1 MGSKISQKLHQL
13 NNQEII
19 EIVNKRNRYYLS
31 LIVKIGLA
39 YAVLL
44 LLIQI
49 IIMGNHVAWYYYGNI
64 VLFVIFNII
73 DHFIDH
79 DSSHALK
86 WLYLF
91 ITIAFIYA
99 ILMGSFWDS
108 SHVASTFLVYIVFLP
123 AFMIDEPSM
132 HIAGALI
139 WTFIFMLCS
148 YFAKMPDHPQ
158 YFKMDLQGAIMFG
171 LTSLMVNQF
180 ILIDRLKAI
189 KQDLVVKTAS
199 ERDPLTLVA
208 NRNGLKH
215 YEKQYF
221 YEDLIVSFFDIDD
234 YKLLCDYY
242 GHGLGDHMLVTFV
255 ESIETVFPKK
265 DIYRYGDDEFIVI
278 VKEKDPEVFEK
289 RIQVVRD
296 QLKALLLARKSKIM
310 TSFCVG
316 YVYGRAN
323 DSRTFKQMVRHAHVR
338 LTEAKLN
345 GRGEVAGSPLDISSS
360 REEKIIRELR
370 NQYNESTHDAMT
382 GVYNLSAFRVEA
394 NLLPE
399 HIKDH
404 NSVLYFNIDGLKTY
418 NESYGYH
425 FGDQLIKSL
434 ADSIDQHFSKKLIC
448 RLGEDHFVALVEN
461 EEIEKGIKQVH
472 EDLLHVNPE
481 CRVHISV
488 GIYPF
493 HAQDNIISACDRAK
507 MACDLIRN
515 NYDRYYQYYEDS
527 LSDQSQFRNYILTH
541 IERAAYNQ
549 DLQVYYQGVVDTNT
563 KLPCGA
569 EALIRWQDPQYGMIY
584 PNKFIPILEK
594 ANLIHIV
601 DLFVIKQVCKDYAQ
615 AQNEHKPFYPVSVN
629 LSRQDFFI
637 PHFYDDIIAMVKTY
651 HVPLKMLNLEV
662 TERMMSSHNKVIFDT
677 LHKLQDYG
685 FEIWMDDFGSEYSSL
700 NMMSQFHFDV
710 IKLDMNFMRNFKSG
724 NHSRNIIS
732 SIVALTKTM
741 GGKTLSEGVEE
752 EGQYAFLKSIGC
764 DMIQGYYFFKP
775 QPKNVFLKEATQYE
789 SERTLA
795 K

>member
-1 MGSKISQKLHQL
+1 MGKQSFNML
-13 NNQEII
+13 NWNHDPDVQDLIT
-19 EIVNKRNRYYLS
+19 KRNRRYLS
-31 LIVKIGLA
+31 LYVKIGLA
-39 YAVLL
+39 YAILNAVLQLFLDQAMLPYYIL
-44 LLIQI
+44 L
-49 IIMGNHVAWYYYGNI
+49 NI
-64 VLFVIFNII
+64 AFFIIFNII
-73 DHFIDH
+73 NYVLPK
-79 DSSHALK
+79 DSKKGIH
-86 WLYLF
+86 YMHLF
-91 ITIAFIYA
+91 STIAFAMA
-99 ILMGSFWDS
+99 IMMGTFWDPH
-108 SHVASTFLVYIVFLP
+108 HVSSTFLTYIIFLPVFMLDGPINHVLGTLFWLAVFL
-123 AFMIDEPSM
+123 I
-132 HIAGALI
+132 
-139 WTFIFMLCS
+139 CS
-148 YFAKMPDHPQ
+148 YLAKGTSDPQ
-158 YFKMDLQGAIMFG
+158 IFLSDLYGAILFG

-180 ILIDRLKAI
+180 ILMDRLTAI
-189 KQDLVVKTAS
+189 YQELKIRRFG
-199 ERDPLTLVA
+199 ERDPLTGVS
-208 NRNGLKH
+208 NRNGLKY
-215 YEKQYF
+215 YEKRYF
-221 YEDLIVSFFDIDD
+221 HTDLIVSFFDIDD

-242 GHGLGDHMLVTFV
+242 GHGLGEHMLVTFV
-255 ESIETVFPKK
+255 ESIAAIFPKE
-265 DIYRYGDDEFIVI
+265 DIYRYGDDEFIVLA
-278 VKEKDPEVFEK
+278 KGKNPQLFEK
-289 RIQVVRD
+289 QIEAVRA
-296 QLKALLLARKSKIM
+296 QLQNLLSARKSKIM
-310 TSFCVG
+310 TSFSVG

-338 LTEAKLN
+338 LTEAKLR
-345 GRGEVAGSPLDISSS
+345 GRGEVAGSPLDTSNS

-370 NQYNESTHDAMT
+370 IQYNESTHDAMT

-394 NLLPE
+394 NLLPD

-425 FGDQLIKSL
+425 VGDQLIKSL

-481 CRVHISV
+481 CRVYISV

-493 HAQDNIISACDRAK
+493 RAQDNIISACDRAK

-541 IERAAYNQ
+541 IERAAHNQ

-584 PNKFIPILEK
+584 PNKFIPVLEK

-637 PHFYDDIIAMVKTY
+637 PHFYDDIIALVKTY